1 MARRSKATV
10 WPGYCAPRVSTERAA
25 WLARGRQATSVFQ
38 PFSCVV
44 REVDAAPDLNAAL
57 EVLVAG
63 TRLLM
68 AADVCTVYFTQD
80 DDRRHVIAATDGL
93 SSST

>member
-1 MARRSKATV
+1 MVGAGTTSD
-10 WPGYCAPRVSTERAA
+10 ERLSA
-25 WLARGRQATSVFQ
+25 L
-38 PFSCVV
+38 SCVV

-80 DDRRHVIAATDGL
+80 DDRRHV
-93 SSST
+93 